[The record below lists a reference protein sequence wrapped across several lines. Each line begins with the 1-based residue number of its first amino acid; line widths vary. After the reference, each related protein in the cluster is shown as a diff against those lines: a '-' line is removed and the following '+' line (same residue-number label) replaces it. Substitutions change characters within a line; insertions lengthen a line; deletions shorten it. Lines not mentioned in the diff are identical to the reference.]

1 MELSLV
7 AHLSRE
13 LEGSP
18 PGVRGET
25 ICFLAHATG
34 GGAVPVDSSVS
45 RNEA

>member
-13 LEGSP
+13 LQESP

-25 ICFLAHATG
+25 TCFPAHAT